1 MVDDV
6 DVDVAVSLQAD
17 TRIPLSSPL
26 DYILVEETREAEIV
40 SEEKVYIYKKP
51 QTTREIANIQNLED
65 ALDLNREG
73 YLRPDILN
81 QFRDAYLYVEKRVI
95 EFLEDSELWGPKSKF
110 DEQLEDAKAF
120 IISGGKDARS
130 MFKTEAWHL
139 IFYIAQMLHP
149 SHFTYYP
156 GHQRV
161 TIYATIGMEI
171 IQLIGATNMNMDRS
185 CRKSAAGNREVDF
198 QDSVPHYW
206 DLSYERVPI
215 KWTAIQERKEKRK
228 TI

>member
-1 MVDDV
+1 MIADV
-6 DVDVAVSLQAD
+6 NVAASLPSE
-17 TRIPLSSPL
+17 TIVPLSGPL
-26 DYILVEETREAEIV
+26 DYILEQEARESEIV

-51 QTTREIANIQNLED
+51 QTPREIRNAPYLED
-65 ALDLNREG
+65 ALDPDREG
-73 YLRPDILN
+73 YLRSDILK
-81 QFRDAYLYVEKRVI
+81 QFRDAYLYVEKRAI
-95 EFLEDSELWGPKSKF
+95 EFLEDSELWDPKSKF

-120 IISGGKDARS
+120 INSGGKDAES

-156 GHQRV
+156 GHQQV
-161 TIYATIGMEI
+161 TIHATVGMEI

-185 CRKSAAGNREVDF
+185 CRKSAAGDREVDF
-198 QDSVPHYW
+198 QDSVPYYW
-206 DLSYERVPI
+206 DLSYERMPV
-215 KWTAIQERKEKRK
+215 KWAVMQERKGKRN